1 MKIEKAI
8 AELKNCGDF
17 QGYHLGA
24 QIETGLKETIE
35 MMADDRFTR
44 EEALAGIAKYCS
56 RIADRLRDGKEVD
69 LPYYREDEVKE
80 YEAECLSCRLALC
93 A

>member
-1 MKIEKAI
+1 MQK
-8 AELKNCGDF
+8 ELFDCMITYGERDLDWYGHYKKGTVIREVVKHNV
-17 QGYHLGA
+17 
-24 QIETGLKETIE
+24 
-35 MMADDRFTR
+35 TR